1 MGLFLADKKIPLGEQ
16 KRKCKAIF
24 AMRERKRKNKETRKF
39 HFVDTT
45 FNTKLQLEK

>member
-1 MGLFLADKKIPLGEQ
+1 LANKKIGLGAR

-24 AMRERKRKNKETRKF
+24 AMREREKKKKETRKF
-39 HFVDTT
+39 HFVDAT